1 MAKEARDYSVTIVE
15 SSKKDLTARERIM
28 LKDTSGA
35 QNLNDL
41 VHDEQGI
48 VITPIAYAVLD
59 IHNSKATGGDADY
72 RQYLVLDDNGDRYIT
87 GSDSFF
93 EAFSDIWGEMA
104 DEDGQPSEVYSIRV
118 YSLPSKNFAGRFLTC
133 SIM

>member
-1 MAKEARDYSVTIVE
+1 MAKEARDYSVKIVE

-35 QNLNDL
+35 QSLNEL
-41 VHDEQGI
+41 VHDETGI
-48 VITPIAYAVLD
+48 VITPVAYAVLD
-59 IHNSKATGGDADY
+59 IHNAKATGGDTDY
-72 RQYLVLDDNGDRYIT
+72 SQYLVLDKDGERYIT

-93 EAFSDIWGEMA
+93 EAFSDIWADMA
-104 DEDGQPSEVYSIRV
+104 GEDGNPIEEYSIRV

>member
-1 MAKEARDYSVTIVE
+1 MAKEARDYSVNIVE
-15 SSKKDLTARERIM
+15 TSKKNLTARERIM

-35 QNLNDL
+35 QNLNEL
-41 VHDEQGI
+41 VHDETGI
-48 VITPIAYAVLD
+48 VITPVAYAVLD
-59 IHNSKATGGDADY
+59 IHNAKATGGDTDY
-72 RQYLVLDDNGDRYIT
+72 RQYLVLDNNGDRYIT

-93 EAFSDIWGEMA
+93 EAFSDIWSEMA
-104 DEDGQPSEVYSIRV
+104 GEDGNPIEEYSIRV